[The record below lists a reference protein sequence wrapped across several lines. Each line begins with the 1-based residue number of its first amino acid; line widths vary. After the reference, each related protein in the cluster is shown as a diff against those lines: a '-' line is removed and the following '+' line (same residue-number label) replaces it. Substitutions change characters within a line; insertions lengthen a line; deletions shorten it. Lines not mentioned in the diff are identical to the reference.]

1 MSTGLPQELT
11 ALLDAAAYP
20 HPVGAVRVV
29 ETHLSWVF
37 LTGELAYK
45 LKKAVCFP
53 FVDLRSVER
62 RAFYCAEELRLN
74 RRFAPEL
81 YLEVCRVTCAAGHS
95 RIGGRGKLIDYA
107 VCMRQFRAEDE
118 LGALLAN
125 GGLAPRALAVF
136 GHDLARLHEELPQ
149 PAPSEPWGQPHSV
162 QGLLLRNLAEC
173 LQASAELGTADALQS
188 LRAAYTARIAAAAP
202 WLAARRAAG
211 RVRECH
217 GDLHAGNLARYGGRL
232 LAFDCIEFEPAFRW
246 IDVAEEIAC
255 LCMDLRARGYGAHAQ
270 AFIGGYLVASD
281 DYGACRLLRLYGT
294 HRALVRAKVAA
305 LRAAQVAP
313 PLRAASRAE
322 HCRYLEV
329 ARELLAAQ
337 RVRLVLMCGLSG
349 SGKSWL
355 AERLAPLL
363 DAVHLRSDIERRRLA
378 GLGVR
383 QRSGSG
389 LGRGMYSAPLGAA
402 TYERLRECAAEAL
415 DGGLSVI
422 IDATCQER
430 AQRERLSSLGA
441 VHAASV
447 HVVYCHAP
455 REVLEARIAA
465 REREAADA
473 SEADSSVLALQEAR
487 FEPIGAAEQLRVIDV
502 DTTAADAVTQ
512 VLERLRQA
520 DGAARHTS

>member
-1 MSTGLPQELT
+1 MSTGLPGELT
-11 ALLDAAAYP
+11 ALLGAAAYP
-20 HPVGAVRVV
+20 HAVGMVRVV

-45 LKKAVCFP
+45 LKKPVCFS

-62 RAFYCAEELRLN
+62 RAFFCAEELRLN

-81 YLEVCRVTCAAGHS
+81 YLKVCRVTLAAGGA
-95 RIGGRGKLIDYA
+95 RIEGRGKLIDYA

-125 GGLAPRALAVF
+125 GALAPQALGAF
-136 GHDLARLHEELPQ
+136 GHELARLHEELPQ
-149 PAPSEPWGQPHSV
+149 PAREAPWGQPQSV
-162 QGLLLRNLAEC
+162 QGLLLRNLEQC
-173 LQASAELGTADALQS
+173 REASAELGTAEALQS
-188 LRAAYTARIAAAAP
+188 LSAAYAARIDAALP
-202 WLAARRAAG
+202 SLAGRRAAG

-255 LCMDLRARGYGAHAQ
+255 LYMDLRARGYGAHAQ
-270 AFIGGYLVASD
+270 AFIGGYLFASG

-305 LRAAQVAP
+305 LRAAQLAP

-329 ARELLAAQ
+329 AQQLLATQ

-363 DAVHLRSDIERRRLA
+363 EAVHLRSDIERRRLA
-378 GLGVR
+378 GLGMR
-383 QRSGSG
+383 QHSGSALGQG
-389 LGRGMYSAPLGAA
+389 LYSAPLGAA

-415 DGGLSVI
+415 EGGLSVI

-441 VHAASV
+441 MHAASV

-465 REREAADA
+465 RQRAAVDA
-473 SEADSSVLALQEAR
+473 SEADSSVLALQETC
-487 FEPIGAAEQLRVIDV
+487 FEPVCAAEQLSVIDV
-502 DTTAADAVTQ
+502 DTTRADAVAQ

-520 DGAARHTS
+520 DGDARHNS